1 MDAPNTEAQISVHP
15 KDTVQA
21 GCVSVPTGNQD
32 LVGPNQR
39 SLNSRAI
46 GAEKQD
52 WVSTNK
58 QTKKWNKR
66 AIISIYCLV
75 FLPKFHQSSHVLLVS
90 SVIYNTPLIFHNVH
104 T

>member
-1 MDAPNTEAQISVHP
+1 MYNVNLLQRGILPSVDAPNTRAQSSVHP

-21 GCVSVPTGNQD
+21 GCGSVPTGNQD

-46 GAEKQD
+46 GAEKGD

-58 QTKKWNKR
+58 QN
-66 AIISIYCLV
+66 AIINI
-75 FLPKFHQSSHVLLVS
+75 
-90 SVIYNTPLIFHNVH
+90 
-104 T
+104 

>member
-1 MDAPNTEAQISVHP
+1 MYNVNLLQGGVLPSVDAPNTRAQSSVHP

-21 GCVSVPTGNQD
+21 GGVSVPTSNQD

-39 SLNSRAI
+39 SLNSRAL

-58 QTKKWNKR
+58 QTKIW
-66 AIISIYCLV
+66 
-75 FLPKFHQSSHVLLVS
+75 
-90 SVIYNTPLIFHNVH
+90 IF
-104 T
+104 